1 MNAFSAVLRMDF
13 LRRNAI
19 IIGIIFKEGVSFR
32 MLPQLVLFA
41 LTAAAV
47 IVCVVTNASVSF
59 GGRKVSLYWVAAL
72 AGALAAVAA
81 GFVSVDEIKLSFF
94 TNTAVNP
101 LKILILF
108 FSMTA
113 ISVFLDEAGFYN
125 HLASGVVEMAGTS
138 QLKCFFILFA
148 VVSVLT
154 VFTSNDIIILTFT
167 PFILY
172 FARRTGINPVPYI
185 FGEFVAAN
193 TWSMFFIFGNPTN
206 IYISTAFGI
215 DFFDY
220 AYHMIPVTLAAGL
233 ASLTVLFLVFRKS
246 LSKPIQV
253 QPMEELQW
261 NRPLSAI
268 GLVFLGL
275 SIVAMA
281 VASYAGFEMWLAAF
295 LFALGCMASA
305 AVYLKKSHGDL
316 GVLGRTMKKLPWALS
331 PFLLSMFVLILSLNQ
346 AGITESLA
354 HTLPDSPFAYGLA
367 SFAASNVINNI
378 PMSVLFTSILGSSHA
393 TSAMV
398 YAVVLGSNL
407 GALLTPVGA
416 LAGIMWLSIVKEHSI
431 NFSFLTFMKYGEIIS
446 IPAVLMALGCL
457 CIL

>member
-1 MNAFSAVLRMDF
+1 MVLF
-13 LRRNAI
+13 CV
-19 IIGIIFKEGVSFR
+19 IGKEGAFGF
-32 MLPQLVLFA
+32 MLFPLVLFC

-47 IVCVVTNASVSF
+47 IGCVVTGASVHIK
-59 GGRKVSLYWVAAL
+59 GRSYSLYWIAAL
-72 AGALAAVAA
+72 VGAVIAVAA
-81 GFVSVDEIKLSFF
+81 GFVSPDQIQQSFF

-101 LKILILF
+101 LKILVLF

-125 HLASGVVEMAGTS
+125 HLASGVVEMAGSS
-138 QLKCFFILFA
+138 QIKCFFILFA
-148 VVSVLT
+148 AVSVLT

-172 FARRTGINPVPYI
+172 FAKRTGINPIPYI

-215 DFFDY
+215 DFLDY
-220 AYHMIPVTLAAGL
+220 AYHMVPVTLAAGL
-233 ASLTVLFLVFRKS
+233 ASLAVLFLVFHKS
-246 LSKPIQV
+246 LAQPMQV
-253 QPMEELQW
+253 QPMEQLAW
-261 NRPLSAI
+261 DKPLSTI

-281 VASYAGFEMWLAAF
+281 IASYAGFEMWSAALAF
-295 LFALGCMASA
+295 GVGCMAIA
-305 AVYLKKSHGDL
+305 AVYQKRQ
-316 GVLGRTMKKLPWALS
+316 GRSLEILTRTLKKLPWALA
-331 PFLLSMFVLILSLNQ
+331 PFLLSMFLLILSLNQ
-346 AGITESLA
+346 AGVTESLA
-354 HTLPDSPFAYGLA
+354 HSLPSNPFAYGLA

-378 PMSVLFTSILGSSHA
+378 PMSVLFTSILDSGNP

-398 YAVVLGSNL
+398 YSVILGSNL

-416 LAGIMWLSIVKEHSI
+416 LAGIMWLSILKEHSVK
-431 NFSFLTFMKYGEIIS
+431 FSFLTFVKYGEIIS
-446 IPAVLMALGCL
+446 IPAVLTALGCL
-457 CIL
+457 CVM

>member
-1 MNAFSAVLRMDF
+1 MVLF
-13 LRRNAI
+13 CV
-19 IIGIIFKEGVSFR
+19 IGKEGAFGF
-32 MLPQLVLFA
+32 MLFPLILFC

-47 IVCVVTNASVSF
+47 IGCVVTGASVHIK
-59 GGRKVSLYWVAAL
+59 GRSYSLYWIAAL
-72 AGALAAVAA
+72 VGAVIAVAA
-81 GFVSVDEIKLSFF
+81 GFVSPDQIQQSFF

-101 LKILILF
+101 LKILVLF

-125 HLASGVVEMAGTS
+125 HLASGVVEMAGSS
-138 QLKCFFILFA
+138 QIKCFFILFA

-172 FARRTGINPVPYI
+172 FAKRTGINPIPYI

-215 DFFDY
+215 DFLDY
-220 AYHMIPVTLAAGL
+220 AYHMVPVTLAAGL
-233 ASLTVLFLVFRKS
+233 ASLAVLFLVFHKS
-246 LSKPIQV
+246 LAQPMQV
-253 QPMEELQW
+253 QPMEQLAW
-261 NRPLSAI
+261 DKPLSTI

-281 VASYAGFEMWLAAF
+281 IASYAGFEMWSAALAF
-295 LFALGCMASA
+295 GVGCMAIA
-305 AVYLKKSHGDL
+305 AVYQKRQ
-316 GVLGRTMKKLPWALS
+316 GRSLEILTRTLKKLPWALA
-331 PFLLSMFVLILSLNQ
+331 PFLLSMFLLILSLNQ
-346 AGITESLA
+346 AGVTESLA
-354 HTLPDSPFAYGLA
+354 HSLPSNPFAYGRA
-367 SFAASNVINNI
+367 PSAASNVINNI
-378 PMSVLFTSILGSSHA
+378 PMSVLFTSILDSGNP

-398 YAVVLGSNL
+398 YSVILGSNL

-416 LAGIMWLSIVKEHSI
+416 LAGIMWLSILKEHSVK
-431 NFSFLTFMKYGEIIS
+431 FSFLTFVKYGEIIS
-446 IPAVLMALGCL
+446 IPAVLTALGCL
-457 CIL
+457 CVM